1 MRKTNDRATT
11 NGGRTLESGAV
22 ATEQWVKESGE
33 EEENDFLHSFNA
45 SLCYCQYGTMGIIIL
60 RNSFYFSSKPAMQPI
75 KHGFMECLHP
85 PPGLSPL
92 GSKAGKTS
100 EQDYMRPQS
109 FASLIL
115 SNT

>member
-11 NGGRTLESGAV
+11 NGGYDRRCSSGGRTLESGAV
-22 ATEQWVKESGE
+22 ATEQWSSGNVVSERSEAEWVKESGE

-75 KHGFMECLHP
+75 KHGFMEW
-85 PPGLSPL
+85 
-92 GSKAGKTS
+92 
-100 EQDYMRPQS
+100 
-109 FASLIL
+109 
-115 SNT
+115 